1 MQRMG
6 HMMYVFASVA
16 RMNPNYFCSRCG
28 LKLFRSRG
36 SDEDLGGGEET
47 REVDEVTQGNN
58 LSNSLNGTFSKNGKE
73 TYTQAVVSI
82 LPWPLDISCTAI
94 PTMSS
99 WNPLLLDVY
108 ESMNLILIS
117 LTTKRLW

>member
-1 MQRMG
+1 MG

-16 RMNPNYFCSRCG
+16 RMDPNYFCSRCG

-36 SDEDLGGGEET
+36 SDEDLGRWDET
-47 REVDEVTQGNN
+47 REVNEVTQGND

-73 TYTQAVVSI
+73 TYAQAMVSI
-82 LPWPLDISCTAI
+82 LLWPLDRSCKVI

-108 ESMNLILIS
+108 ESMNLILRS
-117 LTTKRLW
+117 LATERLW